1 LAVEIVPQF
10 GVRGMERVV
19 IGRDQVPA
27 LLVRPDT
34 DLPRPAALMQHG
46 WASCK
51 EDFLPLALLLATYGF
66 VSLLPD
72 AWGHG
77 ERLPSEGPSWRTER
91 SANYFI
97 DVVRHTSGDLHEDL
111 EWLAAQP
118 YARSDALVVGGFSM
132 GAMAALI
139 TGTENERVAAVVSV
153 SGSPLPDMA
162 NVTMLGENAPSPA
175 NQRWSREHDAAANI
189 ARLAPKPLLIQHG
202 RHDDM
207 VPVEGALHLYAAAQP
222 HYKAHPD
229 HLALMLYD
237 HTHTVVE
244 AQLRDALVWLAPLF
258 GDPESPAQ
266 DDAPAHA
273 EG

>member
-1 LAVEIVPQF
+1 MAVEIVPQF
-10 GVRGMERVV
+10 GVRGMERVI
-19 IGRDQVPA
+19 IGKESVPA

-46 WASCK
+46 WTSCK

-72 AWGHG
+72 AWAHG
-77 ERLPSEGPSWRTER
+77 ERLPPEGPSWKTER
-91 SANYFI
+91 SADHFI
-97 DVVRHTSGDLHEDL
+97 DVVRHTSGDLREAL
-111 EWLAAQP
+111 GWLGEQP
-118 YARSDALVVGGFSM
+118 YVRPDALVVGGFSM

-139 TGTENERVAAVVSV
+139 TGVEEERVAGVVSV
-153 SGSPLPDMA
+153 SGSPLPDLA
-162 NVTMLGENAPSPA
+162 NVTMLGTTAPNAA
-175 NQRWSREHDAAANI
+175 NQQWSREHDAAVNI

-202 RHDDM
+202 RRDDM
-207 VPVEGALHLYAAAQP
+207 VPVEGALRLYAAAQLCYTE
-222 HYKAHPD
+222 HLD

-244 AQLRDALVWLAPLF
+244 AQLRDALSWLAPLF
-258 GDPESPAQ
+258 DDPAHPTEDGAQ
-266 DDAPAHA
+266 AHA

>member
-1 LAVEIVPQF
+1 MAVEIVPQF

-19 IGRDQVPA
+19 IGKESVPA

-46 WASCK
+46 WTSCK

-77 ERLPSEGPSWRTER
+77 ERLPENGPSWKTER
-91 SANYFI
+91 SADHFI
-97 DVVRHTSGDLHEDL
+97 DVVRHTSDDLREEL
-111 EWLAAQP
+111 EWLAGQP
-118 YARSDALVVGGFSM
+118 YARSDALVAGGFSM
-132 GAMAALI
+132 GAIAALI
-139 TGTENERVAAVVSV
+139 TGTEDERVAAVVSV
-153 SGSPLPDMA
+153 SGAPLPDLA
-162 NVTMLGENAPSPA
+162 NVTMLGENAPSA
-175 NQRWSREHDAAANI
+175 VNQQWSREHDAAANI

-207 VPVEGALHLYAAAQP
+207 VPVEGALRLYSAALPQYAE
-222 HYKAHPD
+222 HPD
-229 HLALMLYD
+229 HLALMLYE

-244 AQLRDALVWLAPLF
+244 AQLRDALTWLAPLF
-258 GDPESPAQ
+258 ADPEPPASNGASAQ
-266 DDAPAHA
+266 A
-273 EG
+273 ER